1 MLILNIPLFLIA
13 YFKVGKKF
21 FLNAVIGTLLLS
33 YFLNVFADIDAI
45 TTDAINPLNR
55 LEIRYC
61 SIKYDAA
68 YNKPILITRLKN
80 PNVSIF
86 IGIAIIFIIGLTNK
100 FNTVIT
106 AANNIAYQ
114 KLSIEIPG
122 I

>member
-1 MLILNIPLFLIA
+1 MGDFCLKKHQKSCIFTCFRCFLVEILLIFYA
-13 YFKVGKKF
+13 F
-21 FLNAVIGTLLLS
+21 FIKLYAI
-33 YFLNVFADIDAI
+33 AI

-61 SIKYDAA
+61 GIKYDAA

-86 IGIAIIFIIGLTNK
+86 IGIAIMFIIGLTNK